1 MGVKAYVLR
10 ENLFMDA
17 SDILVER
24 LLAWGVDTIFGLPGD
39 GINGV
44 FEALRKQKDKI
55 KFIHVRHEEA
65 AAFMACAYAKFTGRL
80 GVCIATSGPGGIHLL
95 NGLYDAKMD
104 HAPVLAI
111 TGMQHSDLI
120 GTLTQQ
126 DVALDKLF
134 IDVTAYNE
142 RVMNGAHM
150 ESVADLAIRTALA
163 TRSVAHI
170 TIPVDVQVQEIK
182 KGRSPRNPIHHTSN
196 TPAYFDQVP
205 ARAELD
211 HAADIL
217 NRGKRIAILAGQ
229 GALHATSELEAL
241 AEKLGAPIIKA
252 LLGKA
257 AVPDDSPYTTG
268 GIGLL
273 GTEPSQDAIE
283 DCDTLLMIGSS
294 FPYIEFL
301 PEPGSVKCVQIDI
314 DPQRISLRYPA
325 DVGLVGD
332 SKNTIRALLPLV
344 EKHSRRFLEKAQRA
358 KADWEKLMEQ
368 RGTLPDKPMKPQVI
382 GWQLGKRIPANAIVT
397 SDSGTITTWWARFV
411 PARRG
416 QKHSC
421 SGNLAT
427 MACGLP
433 YAIAAAVAYPDRPV
447 YCIIGDG
454 GLSMLMG
461 ELITIA
467 AYKLNIK
474 IIVIK
479 NNTLGQIK
487 WEQMVFLGNPEFAC
501 DLYPA
506 DFVTIARGAGI
517 QAIQIDDASMCGRQL
532 DSVVNLPVPV
542 LIEAVVDQFTPPMP
556 AKIKVSQAAKLAEAL
571 IRGEPNRTE
580 IVLTTMHD
588 KVRELV

>member
-1 MGVKAYVLR
+1 VT
-10 ENLFMDA
+10 NA
-17 SDILVER
+17 SDVLVER
-24 LLAWGVDTIFGLPGD
+24 LLAWGVDTVFGLPGD

-44 FEALRKQKDKI
+44 FEALRKNQDKI
-55 KFIHVRHEEA
+55 RFIHVRHEEA
-65 AAFMACAYAKFTGRL
+65 AAFMACAYAKFTGRI

-104 HAPVLAI
+104 HAAVLAI

-120 GTLTQQ
+120 GTFTQQ
-126 DVALDKLF
+126 DVSLDKLF
-134 IDVTAYNE
+134 MDVADFNE
-142 RVMNGAHM
+142 RVMSGAHM
-150 ESVADLAIRTALA
+150 ESVTDLAIRTALSS
-163 TRSVAHI
+163 RGVAHI
-170 TIPVDVQVQEIK
+170 TIPVDVQVQEMK
-182 KGRSPRNPIHHTSN
+182 KGRSERNPVHHTSAV
-196 TPAYFDQVP
+196 PAYFEEVP
-205 ARAELD
+205 ARIELE

-217 NRGKRIAILAGQ
+217 NRGEKVVILAGQ
-229 GALHATSELEAL
+229 GGLHATEELEEV
-241 AEKLGAPIIKA
+241 AEILGAPIVKA

-273 GTEPSQDAIE
+273 GTEPSQDALE
-283 DCDTLLMIGSS
+283 GCDTLFMVGTS

-301 PEPGSVKCVQIDI
+301 PEPGSVKGVQIDI
-314 DPQRISLRYPA
+314 DPQRISLRYPV

-332 SKNTIRALLPLV
+332 AKRCLRALVPLLQPH
-344 EKHSRRFLEKAQRA
+344 KKDFLEKAQKA
-358 KADWEKLMEQ
+358 KGEWEKLMEE
-368 RGTLPDKPMKPQVI
+368 RGSRSDKPMKPQVI
-382 GWQLGKRIPANAIVT
+382 GWELGKRIPSNAIVT
-397 SDSGTITTWWARFV
+397 SDSGTITTWWARYV
-411 PARRG
+411 PALRG

-433 YAIAAAVAYPDRPV
+433 YAIAAAVAFPERPV
-447 YCIIGDG
+447 FCIIGDG
-454 GLSMLMG
+454 GLSMLLG
-461 ELITIA
+461 ELITVA

-487 WEQMVFLGNPEFAC
+487 WEQMVFLGNPEYAC

-517 QAIQIDDASMCGRQL
+517 DAVQIEDPATCGAQL
-532 DSVVNLPVPV
+532 DDVLNRRGAA

-556 AKIKVSQAAKLAEAL
+556 AKIKASQALKLAEAL
-571 IRGEPNRTE
+571 VRGEPNRSKIAITNA
-580 IVLTTMHD
+580 HD
-588 KVRELV
+588 RIRELV